1 MKGDGGHRILVV
13 EDEEPV
19 RTLICAML
27 AQSGYEIMEAS
38 NGEEALTL
46 CEACRQPISVVL
58 TDVVMPRM
66 GGPELARRIKENAPE
81 TAVIFMSGYADQP
94 VVEGAAEFDYGFIA
108 KPFTSA
114 DLTRA
119 VRGALERL

>member
-1 MKGDGGHRILVV
+1 MSGASGHRILVV

-27 AQSGYEIMEAS
+27 AQSGYEILEAS
-38 NGEEALTL
+38 NGEEALSV

-66 GGPELARRIKENAPE
+66 GGPELARRIKETAPE
-81 TAVIFMSGYADQP
+81 TAVIFMSGYADHP
-94 VVEGAAEFDYGFIA
+94 VVEGAGDFDYVFIA
-108 KPFTSA
+108 KPFTSV
-114 DLTRA
+114 DLTRT
-119 VRGALERL
+119 VRGVLERL